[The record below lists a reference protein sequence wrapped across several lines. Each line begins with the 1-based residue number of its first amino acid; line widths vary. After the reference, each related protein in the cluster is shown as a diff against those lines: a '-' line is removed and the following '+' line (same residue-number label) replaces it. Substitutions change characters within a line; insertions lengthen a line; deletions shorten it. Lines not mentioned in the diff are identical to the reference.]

1 MSLEQQVQSKIEK
14 NILTLTLNRP
24 EVLNALN
31 ETLCD
36 QLFEQ
41 LASAEKNSSIRC
53 IVIRGAGKHFM
64 AGGDLKL
71 FHSELNKK
79 PDKRRIFFE
88 KFVYNV
94 HPLVQVI
101 KRIPKPVLASV
112 HGAVGGFGVSLML
125 VCDLVIAADSSY
137 FTMAYGNIGTSP
149 DGSSTYFLP
158 RSVGLKKAMELS
170 LLCDRFDANT
180 ANFAELKTESQ
191 GQDGFAIMN
200 FTTDKRFQAISID
213 NVSFDGGSESVIFDP
228 AGGIVASDGSPSTG
242 GSFTLHSGDHSWDI
256 ALAPLTGKISVQS
269 NGGAP

>member
-180 ANFAELKTESQ
+180 AKTLGMINWIVPEAKLQTETENLSQRLSNGPTQAYANTKRLLNES
-191 GQDGFAIMN
+191 
-200 FTTDKRFQAISID
+200 
-213 NVSFDGGSESVIFDP
+213 
-228 AGGIVASDGSPSTG
+228 
-242 GSFTLHSGDHSWDI
+242 LHSTLDQQLQNEAESFSDC
-256 ALAPLTGKISVQS
+256 AAS
-269 NGGAP
+269 NDFVEGINAFVEKRYPNFKGN